1 VPWYAALAVGLFL
14 VFSVVGARA
23 GRWKLLGIS
32 WIAFLAMAGAIPLG
46 ARGAREGTPRA
57 LAWGYGLAS
66 GAMVTSAALF
76 LLPQALGPDPSL
88 GGLGVALGLLVG
100 FAVHTAG
107 HRFAHADWPG
117 EHALLALSAHA
128 LAAGTIIGV
137 VYGALPDLGAL
148 LGVAIVSHKGPAGYA
163 AARRLAAGAASPWS
177 LLVPAAGVGLTA
189 IPVGLVADPFAPAV
203 QALVFGFAAGVFL
216 HVALDFLPA
225 CEHGGDVYD
234 VVAESAHAHRTLDR
248 LRIHAV
254 VSTAVGAI
262 AVVLAWRLVQ

>member
-1 VPWYAALAVGLFL
+1 VGLFL
-14 VFSVVGARA
+14 VLSIVAARA
-23 GRWKLLGIS
+23 GRLKLVGIS

-46 ARGAREGTPRA
+46 VSGAHDGNPRA

-76 LLPQALGPDPSL
+76 LLPQALGPDASL
-88 GGLGVALGLLVG
+88 GGIGVAGGLLAG

-107 HRFAHADWPG
+107 HRLAHADWPG
-117 EHALLALSAHA
+117 EHAVLALTAHA

-163 AARRLAAGAASPWS
+163 AARRLTTGGSSAWS

-189 IPVGLVADPFAPAV
+189 LPTGLLADPFSPAV
-203 QALVFGFAAGVFL
+203 QAIVFGFAAGVFL

-234 VVAESAHAHRTLDR
+234 VVAESDHAHRTLDR

-254 VSTAVGAI
+254 VSTAVGAL
-262 AVVLAWRLVQ
+262 AVVVAWRLVQS